1 MPSSNTPSYVLRYF
15 AVTGLAETSR
25 LLLAASN
32 VNWTEENPE
41 WPQAKADQPFGRLP
55 VLVES
60 DGDSGSDFVL
70 SESPTIERYLARK
83 FGFIPNDPQ
92 LASRQEQIR
101 DQQRDVILAF
111 FNVRRLEGEA
121 KEEALN
127 AYRAL
132 VDKMLDVHSGILRN
146 NGNNGFFHGDS
157 LSLADLGALALV
169 RTIIYMDG
177 GKLEEQRSKYLAEN
191 LTPEFK
197 KLIETL
203 ESSPKLQSLVSE
215 TKVLSLVLSA

>member
-15 AVTGLAETSR
+15 AITGLAETTR

-32 VNWTEENPE
+32 VDWTEENPA

-55 VLVES
+55 VLLES
-60 DGDSGSDFVL
+60 DGSSGSDFVL

-83 FGFIPNDPQ
+83 YGFIPNDPQ
-92 LASRQEQIR
+92 LASRQEEIR
-101 DQQRDVILAF
+101 DQQRDVIQAF
-111 FNVRRLEGEA
+111 TNVKKFQGEA
-121 KEEALN
+121 LQEALK
-127 AYRAL
+127 AYRTI
-132 VDKMLDVHSGILRN
+132 VDKVLEVHSRILRE
-146 NGNNGFFHGDS
+146 NGNNGFYFGND
-157 LSLADLGALALV
+157 LSFADLGALAIF

-177 GKLEEQRSKYLAEN
+177 GKLEEERSKYLAEN

-203 ESSPKLQSLVSE
+203 ESNPKLQAHISDTKILSLVS
-215 TKVLSLVLSA
+215 SA